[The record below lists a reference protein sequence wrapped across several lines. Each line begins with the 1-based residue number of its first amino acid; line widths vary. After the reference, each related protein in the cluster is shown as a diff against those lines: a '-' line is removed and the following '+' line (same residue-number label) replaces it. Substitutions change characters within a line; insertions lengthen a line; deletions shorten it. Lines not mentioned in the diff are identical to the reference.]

1 MEIPFFLFIKN
12 PREEGRCDG
21 SWPSPN
27 QFHIRFQF
35 SKDSFRFSLSSEDA
49 TGAEL
54 HPDNIK
60 SLSNNQLDIL
70 SLIDY
75 KNARKRR
82 TNKINDQELNLG

>member
-1 MEIPFFLFIKN
+1 MIP
-12 PREEGRCDG
+12 
-21 SWPSPN
+21 
-27 QFHIRFQF
+27 
-35 SKDSFRFSLSSEDA
+35 FRFSLSSKDA

-60 SLSNNQLDIL
+60 SLSNNQLDIS